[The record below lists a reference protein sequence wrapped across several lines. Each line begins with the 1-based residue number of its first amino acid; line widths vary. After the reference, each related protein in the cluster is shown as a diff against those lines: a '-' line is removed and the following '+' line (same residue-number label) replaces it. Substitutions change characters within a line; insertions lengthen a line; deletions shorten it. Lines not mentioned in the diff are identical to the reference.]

1 MENQTTKAKSKINR
15 RNYSR
20 ISGSLELPNLVEIQ
34 TNSYKWFK
42 EVGIK
47 EVFDDIY
54 PITNFNE
61 TLSKIASFDFNKTSG
76 TSAMT
81 SFKRYTTN
89 IDNKTKNILCLKL
102 ELTLNKLESNIE
114 KVST

>member
-1 MENQTTKAKSKINR
+1 MFTPAQNTINNIAKYNTEAVI
-15 RNYSR
+15 
-20 ISGSLELPNLVEIQ
+20 
-34 TNSYKWFK
+34 
-42 EVGIK
+42 
-47 EVFDDIY
+47 
-54 PITNFNE
+54 NFNE